1 MEKLKTPFFFVSLA
15 AMILIVLVEIGAQFL
30 LGGHNVGGDLAGQAN
45 QLGGV
50 NAPSGGQSPPGLGI
64 GYMALVD
71 SVVLFTVGLMG
82 VGLVVP
88 QRLQGRV
95 QGVAT
100 LIFSILLILVA
111 LILLFIAIAKLL
123 LMVAL
128 FFAVPFGTIAYLI
141 VWGFFPRGQATVLLS
156 LLMFLKLVFGAFLL
170 LAQPRFVQNKGL
182 VLLTLT
188 SLICNIIVSFL
199 QGIVPI
205 ILVSITDALAAIILA
220 IVAIIWAIV
229 LLIGSIPGIIRAL
242 QTSAEAVG
250 KRPLAMLNPV
260 PAAMRLIKRSR
271 TAA

>member
-1 MEKLKTPFFFVSLA
+1 MERLKTPFFFVSLA

-30 LGGHNVGGDLAGQAN
+30 LGGHNVGADLAGQAG
-45 QLGGV
+45 QLGV
-50 NAPSGGQSPPGLGI
+50 SVPSGAQSPPGLGI

-71 SVVLFTVGLMG
+71 GVVLFTVGLMG
-82 VGLVVP
+82 IGLVVP

-100 LIFSILLILVA
+100 LIFAILLILCALVLVFVA
-111 LILLFIAIAKLL
+111 LAKLI
-123 LMVAL
+123 LMVSL
-128 FFAVPFGTIAYLI
+128 FFAFPFGTIAYLI
-141 VWGFFPRGQATVLLS
+141 IWGFFPRSDTTVLLS

-188 SLICNIIVSFL
+188 SMICNIVCSFL
-199 QGIVPI
+199 QGIVPG
-205 ILVSITDALAAIILA
+205 ILVSITDAIAAIIFA

-229 LLIGSIPGIIRAL
+229 LLFGSIPGIIRAL

-260 PAAMRLIKRSR
+260 PVAMRLIKRGR
-271 TAA
+271 TAV